1 MALIIYTKP
10 NCPYC
15 EAAIEHYRAAD
26 IEFIEYDAQNDPKHQ
41 ADMLAFS
48 DGDITVPCIV
58 KDGIFLRSGW
68 GDPPRGCTII
78 PARDGFVENKP

>member
-15 EAAIEHYRAAD
+15 ERAIEHYAAAG
-26 IEFIEYDAQNDPKHQ
+26 IEFQEYDAQNDLRHQ
-41 ADMLAFS
+41 ADMLAIS
-48 DGDITVPCIV
+48 GGDVTVPCIV
-58 KDGIFLRSGW
+58 EDGRHIASGW

-78 PARDGFVENKP
+78 PADRAV